1 VAHHFKQEQ
10 SLMGDLWLRRLA
22 WFLALT
28 GLAVLAIAAI
38 LLLQL
43 PALFNTNWWESQVKA
58 FATLGAPILGLV
70 IVLRQPRNRIGW
82 LWLAYASFTAIRA
95 LSLAYF
101 FINHSRFSGYSSL
114 GYFLL
119 WLSEPANLAT
129 ILCTILLIL
138 WFPDGQLPSRRW
150 RFLHGWM
157 LVASLLLAQRL
168 FVAGAQW
175 NGPDAGGIHIEN
187 SFGWIPDNA
196 LNGILTTLGF
206 FSLVLISI
214 LAAVALLLRYRSA
227 KSLVRL
233 QIRWFVF
240 GGFMY
245 VILDF
250 LPVFFIRD
258 PNSNFQIAL
267 SAVGFAAI
275 IPLYVAAGIAV
286 LRYRLYDIDVIIR
299 RTLQYTL
306 LTGLLALVFF
316 GVVILLQSIFGVFT
330 GQADSPLVTVIST
343 LIIAALFNPLRH
355 RIQDFIDQ
363 RFYRKKYDAE
373 RMLQAFSQSVRNETD
388 LDTLTAELAQLAQE
402 TMQPSL
408 VSVWIKDTRG
418 SGRQALTDEVV
429 IPFG

>member
-1 VAHHFKQEQ
+1 
-10 SLMGDLWLRRLA
+10 MGDLWLRRLA

-28 GLAVLAIAAI
+28 GLALLAIAAI
-38 LLLQL
+38 LLLQT
-43 PALFNTNWWESQVKA
+43 PALSNASWWEPLVKA

-70 IVLRQPRNRIGW
+70 IVLRGPRNRIGW
-82 LWLAYASFTAIRA
+82 LWLAYAAFTATRA

-101 FINHSRFSGYSSL
+101 FINHSRFSGYPPL

-119 WLSEPANLAT
+119 WLSEPANIAT
-129 ILCTILLIL
+129 LLCMILLIL

-150 RFLHGWM
+150 RFLHGWT
-157 LVASLLLAQRL
+157 LVATLLLAQRL

-175 NGPDAGGIHIEN
+175 NGTDVGGIHIEN
-187 SFGWIPDNA
+187 PFGWIPDSA
-196 LNGILTTLGF
+196 FSDTLTFLGF

-240 GGFMY
+240 GGFAF
-245 VILDF
+245 VILNF
-250 LPVFFIRD
+250 LPVFVIGD
-258 PNSNFQIAL
+258 AHSNFQIVL
-267 SAVGFAAI
+267 SAIGFAAI
-275 IPLYVAAGIAV
+275 IPLYLAAGIAV

-306 LTGLLALVFF
+306 LTGFMALVYF
-316 GVVILLQSIFGVFT
+316 GGVILLQSIFDVFT

-343 LIIAALFNPLRH
+343 LVIAALFNPLR
-355 RIQDFIDQ
+355 RRVQDLIDQ
-363 RFYRKKYDAE
+363 RFYRKKYDTE
-373 RMLQAFSQSVRNETD
+373 IMLQAFAQSVRNETD

-402 TMQPSL
+402 TMQPAL
-408 VSVWIKDTRG
+408 FSVWLKGIRR
-418 SGRQALTDEVV
+418 SGGQALTGKGAHYE
-429 IPFG
+429 